1 MFRFGYDFFD
11 SKTSTMK
18 RPNGARFNKQIIGE
32 TCQLYLPPW
41 WGELLSNVGEEYE
54 INSVNTIVR
63 INIKKNGFIY

>member
-32 TCQLYLPPW
+32 TCH
-41 WGELLSNVGEEYE
+41 
-54 INSVNTIVR
+54 
-63 INIKKNGFIY
+63 FIYHLGGESCCLM